1 MPFNCIPDNYDLF
14 ERYDREMAKQEEKLP
29 RCADCDQPIQQET
42 AVYINDE
49 WLCDDCLSSYRR
61 EVCDI

>member
-29 RCADCDQPIQQET
+29 HCADCDQPIMDDHYFE
-42 AVYINDE
+42 INGE
-49 WLCDDCLSSYRR
+49 SICPDCLDAYRR
-61 EVCDI
+61 EI